1 MNTEPILI
9 VDGDKDEWEFLQN
22 AWEGLEYPNQL
33 IFFSDAEEVLSYLK
47 KEKIIPF
54 LIICDVNLH
63 KMNGFELKKKL
74 REDNLI
80 NYKSIPFVFFSNTA
94 TKAQIEKSYELGTN
108 GFFIKGKNIE
118 EIKNTLIDI
127 VNYWARSKTPN
138 KPR

>member
-9 VDGDKDEWEFLQN
+9 VDGDKDKWEFLQN

-74 REDNLI
+74 LEDNLI

>member
-9 VDGDKDEWEFLQN
+9 VDGDKDEWEFLQD

-33 IFFSDAEEVLSYLK
+33 IFFSDAEEVLSYLQ
-47 KEKIIPF
+47 KEKITPF

-63 KMNGFELKKKL
+63 KMSGFELKKKL
-74 REDNLI
+74 LEDNLI

-94 TKAQIEKSYELGTN
+94 TKAQIEKSYDLGSN
-108 GFFIKGKNIE
+108 GFFIKGKNME
-118 EIKNTLIDI
+118 EIKNTLVDI
-127 VNYWARSKTPN
+127 VNYWERSKSPN

>member
-47 KEKIIPF
+47 KERIIPF

-74 REDNLI
+74 LEDNLI

-127 VNYWARSKTPN
+127 VNYWERSKTPN

>member
-74 REDNLI
+74 LEDNLI

>member
-33 IFFSDAEEVLSYLK
+33 IFFSDAEEVLNYLK

-74 REDNLI
+74 LEDNLI

>member
-47 KEKIIPF
+47 KEKIVPF

-74 REDNLI
+74 LEDNLV

-94 TKAQIEKSYELGTN
+94 TKAQVEKSYDLGSN
-108 GFFIKGKNIE
+108 GFFIKGKSME

>member
-9 VDGDKDEWEFLQN
+9 VDGDKDEWEFLQD

-47 KEKIIPF
+47 KEKIVPF

-74 REDNLI
+74 LEDNLI

-94 TKAQIEKSYELGTN
+94 TKAQIEKSYDLGTN
-108 GFFIKGKNIE
+108 GFFIKGKNME

>member
-9 VDGDKDEWEFLQN
+9 VDGDKDEWEFLQD
-22 AWEGLEYPNQL
+22 AWEGLEYSNKL
-33 IFFSDAEEVLSYLK
+33 IFFSDAEELLSYLK

-74 REDNLI
+74 LEDNLI

-94 TKAQIEKSYELGTN
+94 TKAQIEKSYDLGSN
-108 GFFIKGKNIE
+108 GFFIKGKSME

-127 VNYWARSKTPN
+127 VNYWERSKTPN
-138 KPR
+138 KHR

>member
-9 VDGDKDEWEFLQN
+9 VDGDKDEWEFLQD

-74 REDNLI
+74 VEDNLV

-94 TKAQIEKSYELGTN
+94 TKAQIEKSYDLGSN
-108 GFFIKGKNIE
+108 GFFIKGKSMD

-127 VNYWARSKTPN
+127 VNYWERSKTPN

>member
-33 IFFSDAEEVLSYLK
+33 IFFSDAEEVLSYLQ
-47 KEKIIPF
+47 KEKITPF

-74 REDNLI
+74 VEDNLV

-94 TKAQIEKSYELGTN
+94 TKAQIEKSYDLGSN

-118 EIKNTLIDI
+118 EIKNTLVDI
-127 VNYWARSKTPN
+127 VNYWERSKTPN

>member
-9 VDGDKDEWEFLQN
+9 VDGDKDEWEFLQD

-74 REDNLI
+74 IEDNLI

-94 TKAQIEKSYELGTN
+94 TKAQIEKSYDLGSN
-108 GFFIKGKNIE
+108 GFFIKGRNME

-127 VNYWARSKTPN
+127 VNYWERSKTPE
-138 KPR
+138 

>member
-9 VDGDKDEWEFLQN
+9 VDGDKDEWEFLQD
-22 AWEGLEYPNQL
+22 AWEGLEYPNEL

-54 LIICDVNLH
+54 LIICDINLH

-74 REDNLI
+74 LEDNLI

-94 TKAQIEKSYELGTN
+94 TKAQIEKSYDLGSN
-108 GFFIKGKNIE
+108 GFFIKGKSME

-127 VNYWARSKTPN
+127 VNYWGRSKTPN